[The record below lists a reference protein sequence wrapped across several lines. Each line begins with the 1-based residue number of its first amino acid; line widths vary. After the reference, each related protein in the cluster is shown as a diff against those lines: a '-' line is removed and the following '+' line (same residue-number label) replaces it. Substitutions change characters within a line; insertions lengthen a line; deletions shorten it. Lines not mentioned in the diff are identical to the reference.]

1 MRAAPRRA
9 RARERSTDARRADD
23 GRIPKE
29 NRRERRAADIAS
41 APTFRPTL
49 EEFAD
54 PIAYLSS
61 IEARAREAGICKVI
75 PPRGATPRWND
86 EAWRRDDAR
95 FETKLQNVH
104 SLSEGR
110 TFQFGKEYT
119 KGEYEA
125 MAKAYEERWAK
136 KRPDVD
142 ASDAKAL
149 ERAFWDMV
157 ETRSEQA
164 RVEYGND
171 LDTKIFGTGFGVDE
185 NGEKHPWDFE
195 HLYSHPLNLLRVV
208 EHDIPGLTKP
218 WLYLGMLFATF
229 CWHVED
235 HFLCSL
241 NYLHRGAAKTWYGVP
256 GSDAEAFE
264 NCARATVPRLFEQAP
279 DILHQIVTIVP
290 PGVLVDHGVK
300 VVHTVQQPGEFVVT
314 FPRAYHAGFSH
325 GFNVAEAV
333 NFGHVNWLDFGRR
346 AIDVYSTGSFKR
358 NAVFAHHR
366 LVSRAAET
374 FVEVLGKNARLV
386 KSKAMGAIVSTLRK
400 ELETILSDEEIYR
413 ASLVRRGL
421 NVEIVQAPNEVDDA
435 CCIRCKTMP
444 FLSVVRCKCLPTAVR
459 CLRHAMDACDCAA
472 GERTLEIR
480 VVDSRLRELVKALFF
495 GDGVETKDD
504 TAKARVDFSAN
515 VNRVAVNRAP
525 PPKPT
530 VVVPKPETV
539 KPPATRAPLASP
551 PPARI
556 VASKANDAFTDRGLP
571 RKRAKC
577 ENRRRWTAEMVADFE
592 AAFERLGGVDGAT
605 GKTLADALSAHGVTR
620 DQCASRL
627 QKHREK
633 IRLRALV
640 RGERSTL

>member
-1 MRAAPRRA
+1 M
-9 RARERSTDARRADD
+9 
-23 GRIPKE
+23 
-29 NRRERRAADIAS
+29 
-41 APTFRPTL
+41 
-49 EEFAD
+49 
-54 PIAYLSS
+54 
-61 IEARAREAGICKVI
+61 I
-75 PPRGATPRWND
+75 PPRGAAPRWNG

-136 KRPDVD
+136 ERPDVD
-142 ASDAKAL
+142 ANDANAL

-421 NVEIVQAPNEVDDA
+421 NIEIVQAPNEDDDA
-435 CCIRCKTMP
+435 CCIRCKAMP

-480 VVDSRLRELVKALFF
+480 VVDSRLRELIKALFF
-495 GDGVETKDD
+495 GDGIQTKDD
-504 TAKARVDFSAN
+504 AAKERVDFSAN

-525 PPKPT
+525 PPKPK
-530 VVVPKPETV
+530 VVLPKPKTV
-539 KPPATRAPLASP
+539 KPPPTRAVLASP
-551 PPARI
+551 SPARI
-556 VASKANDAFTDRGLP
+556 VASKADDAFTARGLP

-577 ENRRRWTAEMVADFE
+577 ETRRRWTAEMVADFE
-592 AAFERLGGVDGAT
+592 VAVERLGGVDAAT
-605 GKTLADALSAHGVTR
+605 GKKLAEALSAHDVTR

-633 IRLRALV
+633 IKSNADARA
-640 RGERSTL
+640 TL